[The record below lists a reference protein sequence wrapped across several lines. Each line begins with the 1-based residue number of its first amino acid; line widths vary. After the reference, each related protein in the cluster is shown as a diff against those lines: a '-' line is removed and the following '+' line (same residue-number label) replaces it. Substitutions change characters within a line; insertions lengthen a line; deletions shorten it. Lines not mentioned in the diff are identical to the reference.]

1 MVDDTTQARLPGET
15 LPPLPLPRFPAEQVA
30 LTIPLIDDAGL
41 ALAIVPACDPLSL
54 PKARRALRSP
64 QLRRATLEET
74 RAALPDHDPAVLPP
88 FGAPL
93 GLRAVAD
100 RRLLTYNHVLW
111 AADGGAT
118 TRLVD
123 AGHLLTTGGAL
134 AADICDRTH
143 HREEWS

>member
-1 MVDDTTQARLPGET
+1 MVDTTNARLPGET

-30 LTIPLIDDAGL
+30 LTIPLIDAAGL

-54 PKARRALRSP
+54 AKARRALRSP
-64 QLRRATLEET
+64 RLRRATIEET

-93 GLRAVAD
+93 GLRAIAD
-100 RRLLTYNHVLW
+100 RRLFTYNHVLW
-111 AADGGAT
+111 TADGGRS
-118 TRLVD
+118 TRIVD
-123 AGHLLTTGGAL
+123 AGELLSTGGAL

-143 HREEWS
+143 HEEEQS

>member
-1 MVDDTTQARLPGET
+1 MADTTKARLPGDP

-30 LTIPLIDDAGL
+30 LTIPLIDDDGL

-54 PKARRALRSP
+54 AKARRALRSP
-64 QLRRATLEET
+64 SLRRATLAET
-74 RAALPDHDPAVLPP
+74 RAALPGYAPAALPP

-100 RRLLTYNHVLW
+100 RRLFTYNHVLW

-118 TRLVD
+118 TRYVD
-123 AGHLLTTGGAL
+123 AGQLLSTGGAV
-134 AADICDRTH
+134 AADICVRAHD
-143 HREEWS
+143 REEPS